1 MAINYDAAQNAEYT
15 KNGRFFTPG
24 RHLVRVITAKEQSSR
39 KNGDEMQV
47 VEFEV
52 IHSQGIALS
61 VLNAEEIAA
70 GKSPTAISESLPTGD
85 MRTWLIKDSNK
96 QMFLSMIKQ
105 FMDAVKGSVRAMTAA
120 TAPGSEQPVILPSEA
135 ATLVEHDGKH
145 YGFDLSKPGAV
156 ADEMRAINGA
166 PQLAATLP
174 IWVDCHRLKTQKG
187 LVIDAV
193 QFSALSKDDVLKYG
207 SNLEL
212 F

>member
-1 MAINYDAAQNAEYT
+1 MAINYNAAETAEYT

-39 KNGDEMQV
+39 RDSSEMQV

-52 IHSQGIALS
+52 IHSQSVPLG
-61 VLNAEEIAA
+61 VLNAEEIAS
-70 GKSPTAISESLPTGD
+70 GKSPAAMSEALPAGD

-105 FMDAVKGSVRAMTAA
+105 FMDAIKGSVRAMTLA
-120 TAPGSEQPVILPSEA
+120 TPPDSNQPVILPAEA
-135 ATLVEHDGKH
+135 GSLVEHDGKT
-145 YGFDLSKPGAV
+145 YGFDLSKPGAI
-156 ADEMRAINGA
+156 ADEMRAINSA

-174 IWVDCHRLKTQKG
+174 VWVDCHRLKTQKG

-193 QFSALSKDDVLKYG
+193 QFSSLSKDDVLKYG
-207 SNLEL
+207 SHLEL